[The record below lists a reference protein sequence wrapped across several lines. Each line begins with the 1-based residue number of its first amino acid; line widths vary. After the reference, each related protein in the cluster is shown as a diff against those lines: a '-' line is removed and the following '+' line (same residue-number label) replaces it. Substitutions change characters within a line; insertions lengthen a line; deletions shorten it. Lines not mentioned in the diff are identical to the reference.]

1 MPAKKERHVLNVSD
15 VSNYAS
21 DMAAQFNSDFHDD
34 DDLAGR
40 IGHIHWFGH
49 GNLGRRRTFYCR
61 IV

>member
-1 MPAKKERHVLNVSD
+1 MPARKERHVLNVSD

-34 DDLAGR
+34 DVLAGR
-40 IGHIHWFGH
+40 IGH
-49 GNLGRRRTFYCR
+49 GNLVRRRTFYCR

>member
-1 MPAKKERHVLNVSD
+1 MCLFMPAKKERHVLNVSD

-34 DDLAGR
+34 DVLAGR
-40 IGHIHWFGH
+40 IGH
-49 GNLGRRRTFYCR
+49 GNLVRRRTFYCR